1 MVDSVKS
8 WKRLLISL
16 VIALITNVGI
26 WAIVVILPAIETEF
40 NSGRGGATLP
50 YTLTLVGFAIGN
62 FLIGHLVD
70 KYGVVKALVFG
81 TILISVSF
89 LVSAFSFNLNLIIVA
104 HFFLGIGTSSGFG
117 PLISDISRWFYRK
130 RGIAVAIIASGNY
143 LSGVIWS
150 PAIANIMT
158 HTGWREVYIILA
170 LAIFV
175 TSIPLSFFLRERK
188 IANSFTAIE
197 YQRLSKTPV
206 LVISARKLQ
215 LLLGLAGVGCCIAMA
230 MPQVHIVAYCVGL
243 GYGSTTGAEMLS
255 VMLAFGVASRIF
267 FGVCSDRL
275 GGLPTLIIS
284 SSLQMISLFFFLPFN
299 SMASL
304 YFVSAIFGLSQG
316 GIVPSYAIVVREYLP
331 EREAGRRIGIV
342 LMLTIFGMAI
352 GGWMSGLIFDITGD
366 YQGAFINGILWNF
379 FNIGILAWLFL
390 TIGKL
395 KVFKK

>member
-170 LAIFV
+170 LAIFI

-197 YQRLSKTPV
+197 YQRLSKTPG